1 MKRSAIV
8 VAVVA
13 VVVGLVG
20 AGLAI
25 ATQRGGI
32 VEPQT
37 LSFAVG
43 GGHAE
48 TADVGPAGDS
58 PGDTFLAQGKLLN
71 FALTKQF
78 GRFNSACELENLT
91 PRWNHCTATVL
102 LPNGTVELS
111 ARFVWTDT
119 RPGYS
124 LAVIGGTGSYD
135 NVVGQGR
142 ITFGCDACPAGTQD
156 VDTLTLQLIPSF
168 ERP

>member
-8 VAVVA
+8 AAAMA

-25 ATQRGGI
+25 ATQRSGI
-32 VEPQT
+32 ADRQT
-37 LSFAVG
+37 MSFAVG

-48 TADVGPAGDS
+48 TADVGPSGDS
-58 PGDTFLAQGKLLN
+58 PGDTFFAQGKLMN
-71 FALTKQF
+71 FALTKQV
-78 GRFNSACELENLT
+78 GRLNSACELENLT
-91 PRWNHCTATVL
+91 PRWNRCTATVL

-111 ARFVWTDT
+111 ARLIWTDT

-124 LAVIGGTGSYD
+124 LAVIGGTGRYD
-135 NVVGQGR
+135 NVVGR
-142 ITFGCDACPAGTQD
+142 ARYTFGCDACPPGTQD

-168 ERP
+168 DRP

>member
-8 VAVVA
+8 AAALA

-20 AGLAI
+20 AGLAV

-32 VEPQT
+32 VEAQT
-37 LSFAVG
+37 LRFAVG

-48 TADVGPAGDS
+48 TADVGPSGDS
-58 PGDTFLAQGKLLN
+58 PGDTFFGQSKLMN

-111 ARFVWTDT
+111 ARLVWTDT
-119 RPGYS
+119 RPGYP

-135 NVVGQGR
+135 NVVGQAR
-142 ITFGCDACPAGTQD
+142 YTFGCDACPAGTED
-156 VDTLTLQLIPSF
+156 VDTLTLQLTPSF
-168 ERP
+168 AHP

>member
-8 VAVVA
+8 AVAMV

-25 ATQRGGI
+25 AAQRGGI
-32 VEPQT
+32 AEPQT
-37 LSFAVG
+37 MSFAVG
-43 GGHAE
+43 GGHAD
-48 TADVGPAGDS
+48 TADVGPSGDS
-58 PGDTFLAQGKLLN
+58 PGDTFFAQGKLFN
-71 FALTKQF
+71 FPLTKQV
-78 GRFNSACELENLT
+78 GRLNSACELENVT

-102 LPNGTVELS
+102 LPDGTVELS

-135 NVVGQGR
+135 NVVGQAHY
-142 ITFGCDACPAGTQD
+142 TFGCDACPPGTQD
-156 VDTLTLQLIPSF
+156 VDTLTLRLIPSF
-168 ERP
+168 EHP